1 MSLNKYVSE
10 VKLVD
15 HNQQVV
21 FNYLSNFDNLSEY
34 LNSGLIEKITEKV
47 PQIKITDFKSDRD
60 SCKFNITGLGV
71 AEIKIVHRDPF
82 KTIKVESSGG
92 LPLSFTFWIQ
102 LLPVDQ
108 YQTKMRLTRSIA
120 LKKEAEWLKDCPA
133 WSLHAEMSMMIKMMA
148 GSKLEEGINKL
159 ADTLSKLP
167 YQ

>member
-1 MSLNKYVSE
+1 MALNKYVSE
-10 VKLVD
+10 VKVIE

-21 FNYLSNFDNLSEY
+21 FNYLSNFENLSTY

-47 PQIKITDFKSDRD
+47 PQIKITDFESDRD
-60 SCKFNITGLGV
+60 SCKFNITGLGL
-71 AEIKIVHRDPF
+71 AEIKIVNREPF

-102 LLPVDQ
+102 LMPVNE
-108 YQTKMRLTRSIA
+108 YKTKMRLT
-120 LKKEAEWLKDCPA
+120 
-133 WSLHAEMSMMIKMMA
+133 LHAEMSMMIKMMA
-148 GSKLEEGINKL
+148 GSKLEEGINQL

>member
-1 MSLNKYVSE
+1 MRDFSKKSEKMGLNKYTSE
-10 VKLVD
+10 VKLIN

-21 FNYLSNFDNLSEY
+21 FNYLANFENLGTY

-71 AEIKIVHRDPF
+71 AEIKIVTREPF
-82 KTIKVESSGG
+82 KTIKIESSDG
-92 LPLSFTFWIQ
+92 LPLSFTSWIQ
-102 LLPVDQ
+102 LLPVDE
-108 YQTKMRLTRSIA
+108 YQTKMRLT
-120 LKKEAEWLKDCPA
+120 
-133 WSLHAEMSMMIKMMA
+133 LHAEMSMMIKMMA
-148 GSKLEEGINKL
+148 GNKLEEGINQL